1 MAQFT
6 LKLTSKTDAAT
17 TPCRVSFWSDDDLV
31 QQATQVSGASR
42 EALRRTTLLR
52 VASGSRGEV
61 TPEYRRLRKL
71 LLQYIERSLTQ
82 RGDAAFCRAVLTWT
96 TKADAFTGEGL
107 GQLSPAQLKDR
118 FGCGTPLRDLEL
130 SADNFA
136 QYAVLAIPLD
146 ALARVRTNVAS
157 FAGDNGTNAY
167 LEVDE
172 APEALHSA
180 AQKLLCAIPEITEL
194 LQRAPCQLPESSPTA
209 SCSALGVLM
218 DSNPNLIVE
227 GVPGTGKS
235 HAILDLKNSTYGGR
249 LTTIVM
255 HPATGYED
263 LIEGVRPANGE
274 LGGAWNLKPRKDARY
289 FHECYGQSVAASTS
303 NGQGPF
309 VVRGGHFLI
318 ACANACAS
326 PKQKFL
332 LVLDEINRCNVPRAF
347 GELLLLIESSKRWKW
362 NEQINEWEGEHGAT
376 LPYSG
381 LTFFVPDNLHVLGT
395 MNTTDRSVAPLDQ
408 ALRRRFAF
416 HRLEPM
422 TATELKSAISK
433 TADHPIMSSAIDAW
447 HGLNQELEDKL
458 GPDMMLGHSYFFD
471 AARAMESGKSADEA
485 VRDMWRLAILPQ
497 LIDILHSANRAE
509 LAKHAALTAHLQL
522 LGLKLEPKGEG
533 LHALLRVRPTDS
545 KANS

>member
-1 MAQFT
+1 MRT
-6 LKLTSKTDAAT
+6 ENCDV
-17 TPCRVSFWSDDDLV
+17 RVSMLSATLETPPAILFRISSSNGNRIGGYGFRSQVANAFDAMAKSCGIKVSWCFNDVVDALSEHLGSPEDAPKFRSDSITIERKSGETDVANHAVYAELDGTLEQLARLRSECEANLLERLRTLEGEWECTEQTESDVPNHFQTLFQDLRSR
-31 QQATQVSGASR
+31 AAS
-42 EALRRTTLLR
+42 A
-52 VASGSRGEV
+52 RGE
-61 TPEYRRLRKL
+61 PIESLAL
-71 LLQYIERSLTQ
+71 LPQN
-82 RGDAAFCRAVLTWT
+82 
-96 TKADAFTGEGL
+96 
-107 GQLSPAQLKDR
+107 
-118 FGCGTPLRDLEL
+118 
-130 SADNFA
+130 SADK
-136 QYAVLAIPLD
+136 
-146 ALARVRTNVAS
+146 
-157 FAGDNGTNAY
+157 GTHRHG
-167 LEVDE
+167 L
-172 APEALHSA
+172 
-180 AQKLLCAIPEITEL
+180 IT
-194 LQRAPCQLPESSPTA
+194 RHA
-209 SCSALGVLM
+209 
-218 DSNPNLIVE
+218 NLILE

-289 FHECYGQSVAASTS
+289 FHECYGQSAAASAS

-326 PKQKFL
+326 PKQRFL

-422 TATELKSAISK
+422 TNTELKSAIGRN
-433 TADHPIMSSAIDAW
+433 AAHPIMSSAIDAW
-447 HGLNQELEDKL
+447 HALNMELEDKL

-471 AARAMESGKSADEA
+471 ADRAMESGKSADEA

-509 LAKHAALTAHLQL
+509 LAKHAALTAHLESRD
-522 LGLKLEPKGEG
+522 LKLEPKGEG